1 MLNKQGLE
9 SFLEQSLLDFRLDNQ
24 ERAELRAWLDGLDH
38 SERNF
43 IRNRAF
49 DLARDAIEKEPD
61 ASQPIMFWLQKVVK
75 TSLPKPEAASYVRAH
90 FSPGDECR
98 EAIIQRINAARRT
111 LDICVFTISDDRIS
125 ESILAAHQRSIK
137 VRIVS
142 DNDKSGDKGSDIYR
156 LGQAG
161 VPIRLDRSSYHMHH
175 KYALIDDNYLITGS
189 FNWTRSASDKNQ
201 ENIILLDDESLVSE
215 FAEQFDSLWQRYE

>member
-9 SFLEQSLLDFRLDNQ
+9 SFLEQSLLDYRLDNQ

-49 DLARDAIEKEPD
+49 DLARDAIEKNSD
-61 ASQPIMFWLQKVVK
+61 ASQRIMFWLQKIVK

-98 EAIIQRINAARRT
+98 NAIIQQINAARRT

-137 VRIVS
+137 IRIVS
-142 DNDKSGDKGSDIYR
+142 DNDKSGDRGSDIHR
-156 LGQAG
+156 LAQAG

-175 KYALIDDNYLITGS
+175 KYALVDDNYLITGS

-201 ENIILLDDESLVSE
+201 ENIILLDDQSLVSE
-215 FAEQFDSLWQRYE
+215 FAEQFDSLWLRYE

>member
-61 ASQPIMFWLQKVVK
+61 ASQSIMFWLQKVVK
-75 TSLPKPEAASYVRAH
+75 TSFQNLKPPLMFE
-90 FSPGDECR
+90 
-98 EAIIQRINAARRT
+98 
-111 LDICVFTISDDRIS
+111 RIS
-125 ESILAAHQRSIK
+125 ALGMSVGMRLS
-137 VRIVS
+137 
-142 DNDKSGDKGSDIYR
+142 SGYM
-156 LGQAG
+156 
-161 VPIRLDRSSYHMHH
+161 PP
-175 KYALIDDNYLITGS
+175 
-189 FNWTRSASDKNQ
+189 
-201 ENIILLDDESLVSE
+201 DEP
-215 FAEQFDSLWQRYE
+215 

>member
-1 MLNKQGLE
+1 
-9 SFLEQSLLDFRLDNQ
+9 
-24 ERAELRAWLDGLDH
+24 
-38 SERNF
+38 
-43 IRNRAF
+43 
-49 DLARDAIEKEPD
+49 
-61 ASQPIMFWLQKVVK
+61 
-75 TSLPKPEAASYVRAH
+75 
-90 FSPGDECR
+90 
-98 EAIIQRINAARRT
+98 
-111 LDICVFTISDDRIS
+111 
-125 ESILAAHQRSIK
+125 LAAHQRSIK

-156 LGQAG
+156 LAQAG

-215 FAEQFDSLWQRYE
+215 FSEQFDSLWQRYE